1 MLNVGGGYHLVLAG
15 LDRMTAAIGRP
26 VRAGE
31 ALGAMAEGA
40 GTMPEVYLEMRK
52 EQTPTDPARWFAD
65 RKLAAASGQG

>member
-31 ALGAMAEGA
+31 ALGAMANGA
-40 GTMPEVYLEMRK
+40 GTTPEVYLEMRK
-52 EQTPTDPARWFAD
+52 EQTPTDPGRWFAD
-65 RKLAAASGQG
+65 RSVPAASRRG